1 MNLLAEWLIWKVI
14 QMNKQLIRAIN
25 KAHHMPMAKENFLGL
40 VIMLILSK
48 DVFRSN
54 FDVAEFI
61 NKTFKIS
68 FLKYA
73 VRSRTL
79 MCAKICRHIN
89 ELSEDDV
96 KMTYMHFLNNINTLV
111 IKFDD
116 EIKSS
121 HKSTSKNK
129 HAIRNLNIWI
139 DANKKDKE

>member
-1 MNLLAEWLIWKVI
+1 
-14 QMNKQLIRAIN
+14 
-25 KAHHMPMAKENFLGL
+25 
-40 VIMLILSK
+40 
-48 DVFRSN
+48 
-54 FDVAEFI
+54 
-61 NKTFKIS
+61 
-68 FLKYA
+68 
-73 VRSRTL
+73 